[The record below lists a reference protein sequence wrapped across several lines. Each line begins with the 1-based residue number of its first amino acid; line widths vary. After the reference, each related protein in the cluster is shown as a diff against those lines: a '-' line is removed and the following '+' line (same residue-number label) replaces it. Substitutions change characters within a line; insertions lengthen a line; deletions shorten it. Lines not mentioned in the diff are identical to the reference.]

1 MKPAPP
7 VITSPAWTLRTK
19 RVIAGVVL
27 ALAALAVLRLS
38 EILPIIT
45 VSVILAYLLTPLVNF
60 IENRVLMIGPLR
72 HRQRRGVAV
81 LLTYIVILFTVTI
94 VMLVIVP
101 AIVQQLEAFGRQ
113 IPQLLQSLE
122 ASVEKWLDQPLS
134 FNGEPILINGEP
146 FIPLEQLRDATGV
159 QHLTEML
166 QLQELNLVDTT
177 QSFIG
182 SLTGPAFNFVG
193 GALTAI
199 INIIFL
205 LSMMFFLMRDGG
217 TFIQKGIE
225 LTPAL
230 YQGDVRRL
238 LHELG
243 WVWNAYL
250 RGQLTLALLMGTAAF
265 VAATV
270 LGLPNPLILGLIS
283 GLLEFIPSIGSG
295 LAIFPAALLALT
307 SESATF
313 PFLEGGTFALVTVIV
328 WAGLQNV
335 EAIILV
341 PRVMGGSLNL
351 HPFVVIVAIIAGA
364 SLAGLLGIILAA
376 PAVASLRV
384 FGQYIYGK
392 LMDKDPFPSTAIRT
406 APRPP
411 RPTLL
416 RQEWVNRVGV
426 MARERLDTMRK

>member
-7 VITSPAWTLRTK
+7 MITSPGWTLRTK
-19 RVIAGVVL
+19 RVIASVVL
-27 ALAALAVLRLS
+27 VLMALAVLRLS
-38 EILPIIT
+38 EILP
-45 VSVILAYLLTPLVNF
+45 SVAVAAILAYLLTPLVNF
-60 IENRVLMIGPLR
+60 IENRVLAIGPLKR
-72 HRQRRGVAV
+72 RRRRGIAV
-81 LLTYIVILFTVTI
+81 LLTYIVILFTVTV

-113 IPQLLQSLE
+113 IPQLLRSFEASLE
-122 ASVEKWLDQPLS
+122 ESLNHPLS

-146 FIPLEQLRDATGV
+146 FVPLQQLRDATGV
-159 QHLTEML
+159 EHLTEML
-166 QLQELNLVDTT
+166 QLQELDLVDTT

-199 INIIFL
+199 INVIFL
-205 LSMMFFLMRDGG
+205 LSMMFFLMRDGAM
-217 TFIQKGIE
+217 FIQKGID
-225 LTPAL
+225 LTPTL
-230 YQGDVRRL
+230 YRGDVRRL
-238 LHELG
+238 LYELG

-265 VAATV
+265 IAATL

-295 LAIFPAALLALT
+295 LALFPAALLALT
-307 SESATF
+307 SESATI

-351 HPFVVIVAIIAGA
+351 HPFVVIIAIIAGA
-364 SLAGLLGIILAA
+364 TLAGLLGIILAA

-392 LMDKDPFPSTAIRT
+392 LMDKDPFPSAAIRA

-426 MARERLDTMRK
+426 MARERLDAMRK